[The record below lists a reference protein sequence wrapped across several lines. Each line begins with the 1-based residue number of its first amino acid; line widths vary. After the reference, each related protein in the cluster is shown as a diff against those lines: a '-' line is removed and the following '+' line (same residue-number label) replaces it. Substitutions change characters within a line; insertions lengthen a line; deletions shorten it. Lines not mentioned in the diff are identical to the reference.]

1 MPSVCY
7 SLRLGSQLA
16 AYVGPPGFNYSR
28 NSYRATEFSS
38 EHNGPLIQR
47 QHKIHTYELVL
58 KGNGLTDDE
67 IIKSGIDEVIN
78 AYGNNKILS
87 AILIVIFCPVHIG

>member
-1 MPSVCY
+1 
-7 SLRLGSQLA
+7 
-16 AYVGPPGFNYSR
+16 
-28 NSYRATEFSS
+28 
-38 EHNGPLIQR
+38 
-47 QHKIHTYELVL
+47 VL